1 MQYPVKRLLRSR
13 KTKKGIQFLVEWDGV
28 DLHGEPWPA
37 SWEFRRNINKAAL
50 DEYFLKKKRKKTIP
64 KPRKI
69 PTRAAVPFNDLNFQ
83 KLIGFN
89 KLNNRLQFTVQAT
102 VRIFLH
108 ELPEKL
114 RKEYSE
120 KKVALRSKHCD
131 TSHWPRVG
139 SNYQAEIPVCKK

>member
-1 MQYPVKRLLRSR
+1 MHPVKRLLKSK
-13 KTKKGIQFLVEWDGV
+13 KTNKGKVFLVEWDGV
-28 DLHGEPWPA
+28 DLNGEPWKPT
-37 SWEFRRNINKAAL
+37 WEPRSNITKSAL
-50 DEYFLKKKRKKTIP
+50 DEFFLKKKRKKTIP

-120 KKVALRSKHCD
+120 KKVALGSKHCD

>member
-1 MQYPVKRLLRSR
+1 MHPVKRLLKSK
-13 KTKKGIQFLVEWDGV
+13 KTKKGKVFLVEWDGV
-28 DLHGEPWPA
+28 DLNGEPWKPT
-37 SWEFRRNINKAAL
+37 WEPRSNITKSAL
-50 DEYFLKKKRKKTIP
+50 DEFFLKKKRKKTIP

-69 PTRAAVPFNDLNFQ
+69 PTRAAIAFNDLNFQ

>member
-1 MQYPVKRLLRSR
+1 MHPVKRLLKSK
-13 KTKKGIQFLVEWDGV
+13 KTKKGKVFLVEWDGV
-28 DLHGEPWPA
+28 DLNGEPWKPT
-37 SWEFRRNINKAAL
+37 WEPRNNITKSAL
-50 DEYFLKKKRKKTIP
+50 DEFFLKKKRKKTIP

-120 KKVALRSKHCD
+120 KKVVLRSKHFD